1 MAKTRAVNELLPS
14 DLWSWSHQLADIRM
28 RSRRLL
34 RLDDNKSAAS
44 CQQAWRKLIVKTF
57 YLQAWCKLFQQLA
70 ASLQISSC
78 NICNKQI
85 FTGLMQLHEAE
96 THNLNQIYGVSG
108 CARFKPPPHP
118 TPITI
123 STLGGTLLQLKII
136 THLASCFLLLL
147 SQSLPF
153 FHSVF
158 RFPPHPDSI
167 WSSIPARV
175 ERLLFPVVYHFR
187 CWLSRPAR
195 CSRLRRYSRQPLFQ
209 KKFRLRA

>member
-1 MAKTRAVNELLPS
+1 MAETRAVNELLPS
-14 DLWSWSHQLADIRM
+14 DLLSWSHQLADIRM
-28 RSRRLL
+28 RSHRLL
-34 RLDDNKSAAS
+34 RLDDNKFAAS
-44 CQQAWRKLIVKTF
+44 CQQAWCKLIFKTF
-57 YLQAWCKLFQQLA
+57 YSQAWCKLFQQLA

-78 NICNKQI
+78 NKQI
-85 FTGLMQLHEAE
+85 FTDLMQLDEAGK
-96 THNLNQIYGVSG
+96 THNLNQICGVSG
-108 CARFKPPPHP
+108 CAGFKPPPHP

-123 STLGGTLLQLKII
+123 STLGDSLLQLKII